1 MYSDLGNLI
10 WDPLTLDNVKYKMFD
25 VALLFVFAGLG
36 YIMRKTGFSI
46 VCLVIGFLLGSNFEI
61 YLRQTVLMNKSD
73 LSVLFTSPIALVF
86 MILTAFFIW
95 HFGFRSR
102 AKSAGINALNPS
114 SD

>member
-1 MYSDLGNLI
+1 M
-10 WDPLTLDNVKYKMFD
+10 
-25 VALLFVFAGLG
+25 LFIGL
-36 YIMRKTGFSI
+36 RSAWT
-46 VCLVIGFLLGSNFEI
+46 
-61 YLRQTVLMNKSD
+61 
-73 LSVLFTSPIALVF
+73 IALVF